1 MPVAM
6 AMTIPTASRN
16 TARDAMSQFFFFL
29 VMTPSAG
36 SRGLAHEGRASIRLP
51 GGQSSFSGRLPSR
64 FETTVESC
72 QHLLPA
78 LRQEA
83 ADAIDELF
91 GRHEGP
97 GRITGRPPYARASWG
112 GIAAVS
118 PAGRSAVRV
127 ASSDDAH
134 SRYRP
139 Q

>member
-1 MPVAM
+1 
-6 AMTIPTASRN
+6 
-16 TARDAMSQFFFFL
+16 
-29 VMTPSAG
+29 
-36 SRGLAHEGRASIRLP
+36 
-51 GGQSSFSGRLPSR
+51 SR

-139 Q
+139 QYGPTPLTGPRFTLLATRPGWLSLMSRCLLSESALKYSFSV